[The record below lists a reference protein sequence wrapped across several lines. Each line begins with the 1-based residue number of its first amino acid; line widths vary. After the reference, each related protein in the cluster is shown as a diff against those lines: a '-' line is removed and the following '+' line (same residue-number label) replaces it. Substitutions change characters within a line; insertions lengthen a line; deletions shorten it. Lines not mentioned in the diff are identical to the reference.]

1 LAGELTPGYGWRSH
15 TARNLFFLFS
25 FPFLSPVFLGNLGC
39 LRFFSFFLLGWTAF
53 CLDTLCLSP
62 LSQRPRPVRRDY
74 HSSIKCTLGNNHD
87 VHARVSTLIFMLK
100 FVGLWEVM
108 YATFACRT
116 HSFASETLNKIQRI
130 KYGVVVSHR
139 LRSFVGQ

>member
-1 LAGELTPGYGWRSH
+1 MIFRTHPLLHIAYIHIARACAWGKLSH
-15 TARNLFFLFS
+15 PHKRRPAS
-25 FPFLSPVFLGNLGC
+25 SPQC
-39 LRFFSFFLLGWTAF
+39 
-53 CLDTLCLSP
+53 
-62 LSQRPRPVRRDY
+62 
-74 HSSIKCTLGNNHD
+74 IKCTLGNNHD

-116 HSFASETLNKIQRI
+116 HPFASEILNKIQRI